1 MAIPIP
7 DPVTL
12 VGVTLFC
19 VLMAAAS
26 YHRKIFDLSGSL
38 AAFAVGMVI
47 GICGSVLWL
56 VLLLVFLMSS
66 FGATKYRFEW
76 KRAEGFQEGAKG
88 ERTWRNIV
96 ANGGIPTA
104 IALASF
110 IGEILADGVVSS
122 NPFPKDVASFLFV
135 SAIAVAASDT
145 AASEIG
151 IIDPRVYLI
160 TTLKRTKRGV
170 DGGVSLTGMIVAF
183 VAAAYT
189 SAVAYVV
196 FAAFD
201 TDLLAGPRT
210 LLIPMLCGFFG
221 CQIDSV
227 IGATWETKGKIGK
240 LGNNFLSIA
249 IGTLL
254 ALLFAL
260 SSL

>member
-1 MAIPIP
+1 LALPIP
-7 DPVTL
+7 DMITL
-12 VGVTLFC
+12 VGVTVFC
-19 VLMAAAS
+19 LAMAGAS
-26 YHRKIFDLSGSL
+26 YYRRIFDLSGSL

-56 VLLLVFLMSS
+56 VLLLVFLISS

-104 IALASF
+104 IAFASF
-110 IGEILADGVVSS
+110 LGELLANGDGVA

-135 SAIAVAASDT
+135 SAVAVAASDT

-151 IIDPRVYLI
+151 IIDPRVYMI
-160 TTLKRTKRGV
+160 TTLKRTKRGQ
-170 DGGVSLTGMIVAF
+170 DGGVSLTGTIIAF

-189 SAVAYVV
+189 SVVAYVV
-196 FAAFD
+196 FATFD

-221 CQIDSV
+221 CQIDSL
-227 IGATWETKGKIGK
+227 IGATWESKGKIGK
-240 LGNNFLSIA
+240 LGNNFVSIA
-249 IGTLL
+249 VGTLL

-260 SSL
+260 GSL

>member
-1 MAIPIP
+1 MAIPVP
-7 DPVTL
+7 DVVTL
-12 VGVTLFC
+12 VGVTIFC
-19 VLMAAAS
+19 LAMAGAS
-26 YHRKIFDLSGSL
+26 YRKKIFDLSGSL
-38 AAFAVGMVI
+38 AAFAVGMII
-47 GICGSVLWL
+47 GVCGSVLWL
-56 VLLLVFLMSS
+56 VLLLVFLITS

-76 KRAEGFQEGAKG
+76 KQAEGFQEGTKG

-104 IALASF
+104 IALVSFLGEVVANGGASP
-110 IGEILADGVVSS
+110 

-135 SAIAVAASDT
+135 SSIAVAASDT

-160 TTLKRTKRGV
+160 TTLKRVKRGV
-170 DGGVSLTGMIVAF
+170 DGGVSLTGTIVAF

-189 SAVAYVV
+189 SVVAYVV
-196 FAAFD
+196 FATLD

-227 IGATWETKGKIGK
+227 IGATWERKGKVGK
-240 LGNNFLSIA
+240 LGNNFISIA
-249 IGTLL
+249 IGTVL

-260 SSL
+260 GSA

>member
-1 MAIPIP
+1 LAVPVP
-7 DPVTL
+7 DIVTL
-12 VGVTLFC
+12 VGVTVFC
-19 VLMAAAS
+19 LLMAAAS
-26 YHRKIFDLSGSL
+26 YHRRIFDLSGSL
-38 AAFAVGMVI
+38 AAFCVGMVI
-47 GICGSVLWL
+47 GVCGSVLWL
-56 VLLLVFLMSS
+56 ILLLVFLVSS
-66 FGATKYRFEW
+66 FGATRYRFEW
-76 KRAEGFQEGAKG
+76 KRAEGFQEGSKG

-110 IGEILADGVVSS
+110 LGDLLGNGDASS

-151 IIDPRVYLI
+151 IIDPRVYMI
-160 TTLKRTKRGV
+160 TTFKRTKRGV

-196 FAAFD
+196 FATLD

-227 IGATWETKGKIGK
+227 IGATWERRGKIGK
-240 LGNNFLSIA
+240 LGNNFISIA

-260 SSL
+260 GSL